1 MKDLEKQAKL
11 GVLKNI
17 NSQAKKA
24 MSSKLK
30 KKEDC
35 EKDSP
40 ALKKHVKE
48 MSDETDIDF
57 KNDSDSITDPENEG
71 NVVGRHISDENGYCC
86 DEDLSVYDI
95 DERSERLMRKKKQ
108 AKSAAGYKE

>member
-1 MKDLEKQAKL
+1 MNENEKQSKL
-11 GVLKNI
+11 KVLKSI
-17 NSQAKKA
+17 NSQAKSL
-24 MSSKLK
+24 MSSKIK
-30 KKEDC
+30 KNKDC

-40 ALKKHVKE
+40 DLKKHIKE

-57 KNDSDSITDPENEG
+57 KNDSDNITDPEHEG
-71 NVVGRHISDENGYCC
+71 NVIGRHVSDENSECC

-95 DERSERLMRKKKQ
+95 DERLERLMRKKKQ

>member
-1 MKDLEKQAKL
+1 MKETEKQAKL
-11 GVLKNI
+11 KVLKSI
-17 NSQAKKA
+17 NSQAKSM
-24 MSSKLK
+24 MSSKIK
-30 KKEDC
+30 KQQDC

-71 NVVGRHISDENGYCC
+71 NVVGRHISDENGDCC

-95 DERSERLMRKKKQ
+95 DERLEKLMRKKKQ